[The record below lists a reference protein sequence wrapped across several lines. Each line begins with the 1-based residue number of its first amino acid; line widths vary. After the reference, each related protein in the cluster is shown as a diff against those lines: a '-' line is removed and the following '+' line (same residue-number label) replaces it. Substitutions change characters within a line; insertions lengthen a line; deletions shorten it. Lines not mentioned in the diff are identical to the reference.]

1 MLIATYIN
9 KNYIKLDYYKGQQNF
24 IVYVDELNY
33 NIGDRIEVVVDEYDV
48 IEVIGLYVEPEI
60 EEYEFKDGE
69 WKKWTKLRN

>member
-9 KNYIKLDYYKGQQNF
+9 KNYIKLDNYKGQPNF

-60 EEYEFKDGE
+60 GEFE
-69 WKKWTKLRN
+69 

>member
-9 KNYIKLDYYKGQQNF
+9 KNYIKLDNYKGQQNF
-24 IVYVDELNY
+24 IVYIDELNDY

-60 EEYEFKDGE
+60 EEVEQNEPNWEIKTF
-69 WKKWTKLRN
+69 

>member
-9 KNYIKLDYYKGQQNF
+9 KNYIKLDNYKEQQNF
-24 IVYVDELNY
+24 IVYVDELNDY

-60 EEYEFKDGE
+60 EENYVDRIFPASEKE
-69 WKKWTKLRN
+69 V